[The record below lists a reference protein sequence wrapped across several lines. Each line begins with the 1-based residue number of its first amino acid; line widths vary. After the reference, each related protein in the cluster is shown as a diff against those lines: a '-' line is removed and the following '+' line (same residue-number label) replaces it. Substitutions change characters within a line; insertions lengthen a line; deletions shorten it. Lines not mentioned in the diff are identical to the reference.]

1 MPDKIACSLWGDDVG
16 SGVGGLPPRSALAVK
31 EFVWFGVGELCPFFE
46 SQLSDYRIVKR
57 CSSSFQS
64 LLSEGVDRA
73 HQWHIEEWA
82 EGESKKRELMQSEIP
97 ARISCAGLTARSPS
111 LSRSNKAP

>member
-46 SQLSDYRIVKR
+46 SQLSDYRIVNAEPVWR
-57 CSSSFQS
+57 CVCKFPFPPP
-64 LLSEGVDRA
+64 
-73 HQWHIEEWA
+73 
-82 EGESKKRELMQSEIP
+82 P
-97 ARISCAGLTARSPS
+97 AFMSQRRGTSALT
-111 LSRSNKAP
+111 